1 MRRAGT
7 TLLETMIAL
16 VILGLVVTA
25 SLQLY
30 ASALHGAAQARDWS
44 TASAYAEEGMELAQ
58 LDLPGML
65 SRNTETLEGGFQRR
79 VELRGQGRGLSEVAV
94 TVIFPGGGRFE
105 VRRLVAP

>member
-16 VILGLVVTA
+16 VIL
-25 SLQLY
+25 
-30 ASALHGAAQARDWS
+30 
-44 TASAYAEEGMELAQ
+44 GMELAQ